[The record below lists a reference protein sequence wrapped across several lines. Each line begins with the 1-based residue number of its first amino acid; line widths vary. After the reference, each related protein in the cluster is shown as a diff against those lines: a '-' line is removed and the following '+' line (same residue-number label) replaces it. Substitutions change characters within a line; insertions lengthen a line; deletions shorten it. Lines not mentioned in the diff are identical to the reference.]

1 MINANMSVAGKMG
14 AQDEFREE
22 ILMAEM
28 TKTMGKA
35 RGGTTTKNLVLAALF
50 LALGLVLPF
59 FTAQIP
65 SIGSMLLPMH
75 IPVLI
80 CGFVCGGP
88 YGLLVGA
95 IVPLLRS
102 VMFGMPPMLVAIPM
116 AFELAAY
123 GFMTGFLYKKLKKN
137 TVNIYVSLLAAMII
151 GRIVWGVVKLVMAG
165 MGTSSFG
172 MAMFISG
179 AFTTAIP
186 GIILQIVLIPIIVI
200 ALRKASLID

>member
-28 TKTMGKA
+28 TKTMGKT
-35 RGGTTTKNLVLAALF
+35 REGQQRKISCWQLYF
-50 LALGLVLPF
+50 WRWDLVLPF

-123 GFMTGFLYKKLKKN
+123 GFMTGFLIKSSK
-137 TVNIYVSLLAAMII
+137 
-151 GRIVWGVVKLVMAG
+151 RIQ
-165 MGTSSFG
+165 SIF
-172 MAMFISG
+172 MFHC
-179 AFTTAIP
+179 
-186 GIILQIVLIPIIVI
+186 LQQ
-200 ALRKASLID
+200 